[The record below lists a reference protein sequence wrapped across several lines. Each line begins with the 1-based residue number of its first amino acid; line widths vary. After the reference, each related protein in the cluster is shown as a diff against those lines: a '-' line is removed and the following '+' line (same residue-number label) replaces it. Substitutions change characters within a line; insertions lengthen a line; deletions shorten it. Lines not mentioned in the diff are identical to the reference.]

1 MVRFIAT
8 FTIIASLLAASSEA
22 FTPVV
27 VGSKSSFIPQN
38 NVVATPV
45 SPRSSSS
52 STALNM
58 NLFDRFSRVAK
69 SNLNNILKNLEDP
82 EKIMSQ
88 ALEDM
93 QVRVIA
99 ISVCVAHHA
108 IRLKREEI
116 VSYNFCNLGKRN
128 LQCFP
133 AGSDAFLVLK

>member
-27 VGSKSSFIPQN
+27 VGSKSSYIPQN

-116 VSYNFCNLGKRN
+116 VSYNF
-128 LQCFP
+128 
-133 AGSDAFLVLK
+133 